1 MELGPSPL
9 SAAEQD
15 PLKKKAR
22 LQACEA
28 LKNIGYDTDKDDTLK
43 KHLPRLASVL
53 ASHQAAHVMAR
64 DEARAEAQAEAR
76 VEAQAAQAE
85 HGVVYE
91 QMANKSTWLEQPG
104 SRVGHSES
112 DDEGELGQAPKST
125 TLNYEQQKEQ
135 DRLWRR
141 LKMESKRS
149 TAMSHFGR
157 DDPRNAEKIESGKSE
172 CAVEAEKT
180 AEASNDEMSYNPNTG
195 HGPEDED
202 EEEEE
207 EEEETEDTEDG
218 PLPHDGDEVMWAG
231 IHDR

>member
-1 MELGPSPL
+1 
-9 SAAEQD
+9 
-15 PLKKKAR
+15 
-22 LQACEA
+22 
-28 LKNIGYDTDKDDTLK
+28 
-43 KHLPRLASVL
+43 
-53 ASHQAAHVMAR
+53 
-64 DEARAEAQAEAR
+64 
-76 VEAQAAQAE
+76 
-85 HGVVYE
+85 
-91 QMANKSTWLEQPG
+91 MANKSTWLEQPG

-218 PLPHDGDEVMWAG
+218 PLPHDGPLPS
-231 IHDR
+231 

>member
-1 MELGPSPL
+1 MEPGPSPL

-85 HGVVYE
+85 HGFVYE

-104 SRVGHSES
+104 RVGHSES

-218 PLPHDGDEVMWAG
+218 PLPHDGPLPS
-231 IHDR
+231 